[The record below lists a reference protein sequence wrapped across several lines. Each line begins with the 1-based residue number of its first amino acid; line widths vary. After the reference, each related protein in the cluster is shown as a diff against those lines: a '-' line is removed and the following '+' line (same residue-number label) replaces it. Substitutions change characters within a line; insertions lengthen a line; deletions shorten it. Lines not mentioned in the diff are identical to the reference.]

1 MRSRVADCGM
11 RRSLAVAIAI
21 SAVMA
26 AFGHDRRVVSAADF
40 RALVPSIVDV
50 RPSPDGRT
58 ALFCSVEDGFGEIDL
73 DARSIVWR
81 RRFGEALRSIARLP
95 GELVAVSTGS
105 DRIVVSTHDDSVSA
119 IGAPGVCGLLW
130 DGRRNC
136 LWAVART
143 NLLQYA
149 LKGGSLSEKARWD
162 YRVAWRDTGAGDISS
177 DGGDGLYLAT
187 TEALLHFDPAT
198 ESFSLVRLERNIR
211 SYSHSRD
218 RGDLMSLGDEGVKRW
233 RMQDPYLPSPP
244 ADNRPEEIR
253 RANRTSDAY
262 PPSIDFEVEQE
273 WVVTAKNAVA
283 SFKRAQDRQMFGA
296 WTGRLAY
303 RGVTNG
309 FSSVRFRPRE
319 PLPLPADGCDS
330 FTVWIHGTRFGRGA
344 NTDPETPRPDLRL
357 NILLADGTERV
368 YWLANPDW
376 KNWFPVHLRFPER
389 DLAELRRKGA
399 CFNGFTLEGTMQQDD
414 RILHFDNI
422 AFFTERFAPLKL
434 ERRPQRNLR
443 PLKGANLGMNTGPG
457 RLPFPVREETIL
469 PPSPVGGPSPDPVFK
484 LAEVLGPAPE
494 KLEVASRRVGKTL
507 IVDLYAPA
515 GAVTGLVSAAASEGR
530 RTGAF
535 AVPFMAYGSSRS
547 QKLLVDMLD
556 GKFFR
561 VAQFDWYRSNASA
574 HIWQDGPD
582 GRMCGVSYLPRTDGN
597 YNDLSERL
605 FITVSD
611 SLDDV
616 MPTIP
621 NPPSPWRGEVGSHG
635 WRNHGSSFRS
645 EDRRLWQ
652 AIYDHGI
659 RKMTVTD
666 HETCWR
672 DGGDS
677 YTYRTHAAPAKG
689 GDAAMLDYSRFMRET
704 LGFRYGPYNN
714 YVELA
719 PVNGNWNWDM
729 ASRWPGKQPIAA
741 WVRTY
746 ATKASM
752 APWWSAK
759 IATELHAKFGFNTA
773 YCDVH
778 TAAVP
783 WRRVDYD
790 ARVPGAGTIGEVFYA
805 WGEVLLAQRKA
816 WGGPVFSE
824 GGFQCMY
831 AGLADGNYA
840 RESSYDFAAEP
851 WLLDFELKR
860 IHPLEIDIG
869 MGSLRHFSP
878 SKEDLQRRYHR
889 PSVRTVEEAEPLLDR
904 YICAELAFGHAG
916 YLIIDWFWNPA
927 KTYGPSYG
935 EPCTFNIDR
944 NPAAWRIAARSH
956 FMTLAVASRYSTASA
971 ERIRYLDGEG
981 RWLEASDA
989 IRTGALARNQLSV
1002 RYDSGIWVVVN
1013 ANAKE
1018 RLRSKVGGV
1027 DVDLPPSGYRAWSE
1041 DGAVVAES
1049 ADRDGHRYDYCAS
1062 PEYVY
1067 LDGRGHFVEMPR
1079 ACGAGAHVTLL
1090 KGTDEERI
1098 VFWDADGK

>member
-1 MRSRVADCGM
+1 M
-11 RRSLAVAIAI
+11 RRNVLLVLSVLSVGPL
-21 SAVMA
+21 SAVDV
-26 AFGHDRRVVSAADF
+26 DRRVVTAGDF
-40 RALVPSIVDV
+40 RALVPSVEDI
-50 RPSPDGRT
+50 RPSRDGRT
-58 ALFCSVEDGFGEIDL
+58 ALFCSGADGFGEIDL
-73 DARSIVWR
+73 DAKAVIWR
-81 RRFGEALRSIARLP
+81 RPFDEGLRSIAGLP
-95 GELVAVSTGS
+95 GGQVAVSTRSG
-105 DRIVVSTHDDSVSA
+105 RIVVSTRAGEESEVA
-119 IGAPGVCGLLW
+119 APGVCGLLW
-130 DGRRNC
+130 DERRSC

-149 LKGGSLSEKARWD
+149 LNAGRLSEKGRWD

-177 DGGDGLYLAT
+177 DGGDGLYLST

-198 ESFSLVRLERNIR
+198 ESFSLARLERDIR
-211 SYSHSRD
+211 SYSASRD
-218 RGDLMSLGDEGVKRW
+218 RGDLMSLGDESVRRW
-233 RMQDPYLPSPP
+233 RVADPYLPSPP
-244 ADNRPEEIR
+244 ADNRCEEIR

-262 PPSIDFEVEQE
+262 PALIDFEREGDWAVS
-273 WVVTAKNAVA
+273 VTNAVA
-283 SFKRAQDRQMFGA
+283 TFTRAQDRQMFGA
-296 WTGRLAY
+296 WTGRLSY

-309 FSSVRFRPRE
+309 HSSVRFRPRA
-319 PLPLPADGCDS
+319 PQPLPAEGWDS

-357 NILLADGTERV
+357 NLLLADGTARV

-376 KNWFPVHLRFPER
+376 KNWFPVHLRFPAK
-389 DLAELRRKGA
+389 DLEELRRKGA
-399 CFNGFTLEGTMQQDD
+399 RFDGFTLEGTLQPDD

-422 AFFTERFAPLKL
+422 AFFTERFGPLAL

-443 PLKGANLGMNTGPG
+443 PLKGANLGLNTGPG

-469 PPSPVGGPSPDPVFK
+469 PPSPVGGASPAPAFR
-484 LAEVLGPAPE
+484 LAAALGPAPE
-494 KLEVASRRVGKTL
+494 RLEISSRRVGKTL
-507 IVDLYAPA
+507 IVDFYAPA
-515 GAVTGLVSAAASEGR
+515 GAVTGIVSAAASEGR
-530 RTGAF
+530 RTGSF
-535 AVPFMAYGSSRS
+535 AVPFMAYGTGRD
-547 QKLLVDMLD
+547 QKPLVDVLD
-556 GKFFR
+556 GKYFR

-574 HIWQDGPD
+574 HIWQESAA
-582 GRMCGVSYLPRTDGN
+582 GRMCGVRYLPKTDGT

-621 NPPSPWRGEVGSHG
+621 NPPSPWRGEVGARG

-645 EDRRLWQ
+645 EDRKLWQ

-689 GDAAMLDYSRFMRET
+689 GDAAMLDYSRFMRER

-719 PVNGNWNWDM
+719 PVNGNWSWVM
-729 ASRWPGKQPIAA
+729 VARWPGKQPIAA

-752 APWWSAK
+752 APYWSAK
-759 IATELHAKFGFNTA
+759 IATELHGKYGFNTA

-778 TAAVP
+778 TAAAP

-790 ARVPGAGTIGEVFYA
+790 ARVPGAGTVSEVFYA
-805 WGEVLLAQRKA
+805 WGETLLAQRKA

-831 AGLADGNYA
+831 AGLGDGNYA
-840 RESSYDFAAEP
+840 RDATYDFATEP
-851 WLLDFELKR
+851 WILDFALTR

-878 SKEDLQRRYHR
+878 SKDNLQRRYHR

-935 EPCTFNIDR
+935 EPCTFNVAS

-956 FMTLAVASRYSTASA
+956 FMTLAIARRHSTAAA
-971 ERIRYLDGEG
+971 ERIRYLGDDG
-981 RWLEASDA
+981 RWLGASDA
-989 IRTGALARNQLSV
+989 IRTGAVARNQLAV
-1002 RYDSGIWVVVN
+1002 RYDNGLWVVVN
-1013 ANAKE
+1013 ANGRE
-1018 RLRSKVGGV
+1018 RLRSEVGGV
-1027 DVDLPPSGYRAWSE
+1027 ALDLPPSGYRAWTE
-1041 DGAVVAES
+1041 DGATVAES
-1049 ADRDGHRYDYCAS
+1049 SDRDGHRYDYCAS

-1079 ACGAGAHVTLL
+1079 ARGAGAHVTLL
-1090 KGTDEERI
+1090 EGAREERI
-1098 VFWDADGK
+1098 MFWDAEGK